1 MALVAVERLTP
12 ETSCNCCNAGTANQH
27 EATSQRAL
35 TTELL
40 FAAVIPEMLVPCTDD
55 TDTVSEYLAIAETAV
70 TTVLFAVCR
79 SDLSGHQ
86 ASCAVMCR
94 SGRRVF
100 FSRANFVH

>member
-1 MALVAVERLTP
+1 M
-12 ETSCNCCNAGTANQH
+12 
-27 EATSQRAL
+27 

-70 TTVLFAVCR
+70 TTVLLAVCR

-100 FSRANFVH
+100 FSEPTLCTDSYSVYIPPLWYCSGT